1 MARYVDIEKAEYP
14 YMSMSMFGIN
24 SKDCRIYNEGVK
36 ATEDMIQAL
45 PTADVQ
51 EVVYC
56 KDCEYNENGV
66 CIHPDNITHS
76 YDSDDNVYDYYI
88 SVWSGHFCSYGKR
101 KND

>member
-1 MARYVDIEKAEYP
+1 MTCMQCLSRFSCSGALVKMYQEEAEKCP
-14 YMSMSMFGIN
+14 YLKN
-24 SKDCRIYNEGVK
+24 K
-36 ATEDMIQAL
+36 ADF
-45 PTADVQ
+45 V

-101 KND
+101 K